1 MWKIVL
7 SLFVTYN
14 SLMSLCLFYSAS
26 QRYPQ
31 VNQETEQLTLSTGGR
46 QVSIMAPAPTAG
58 LQLGLG
64 FLSAGVSIGCAI
76 ALASKAQF
84 KSAEEDSEVPAEE
97 AEEEV
102 EEIVLPLMAVT
113 APPQVVA
120 EPAPFFIPPPP
131 AAPKPPVQSGF
142 SSPFLDTEKHK
153 ELSQVFNA
161 GCVYVIA
168 PQGSGKTV
176 LTGGIIAARLVIGHN
191 VIVFNH
197 HAAYQQYAPLKVYG
211 RVAGEGMESA
221 YEDICQ
227 GLNAVKE
234 EVDRRYTTMRTSK
247 PDDDGKWPFNYEPW
261 TVIIEEF
268 SSYGDNL
275 PDKELLKKIIS
286 ISLQEC
292 RKASIYFVF
301 VTHALNASFSGGG
314 VAGTVTQIKQNAPK
328 IFLGNK
334 PAAEGGMRPS
344 GYCDIEI
351 PGLATYKK
359 VRVPDMSK
367 LLPNPKC
374 PLDFTELVGSA
385 PQATP
390 EERLLEYAKGK
401 TTVNLA
407 EAVEQGFASN
417 ESEAKALFVTLGR
430 KGLALLNNDFSVMTL
445 TNRS

>member
-1 MWKIVL
+1 MWKLIL

-46 QVSIMAPAPTAG
+46 QVSIMAPSPTAG

-64 FLSAGVSIGCAI
+64 FLSAGVSIGCAVV
-76 ALASKAQF
+76 LASKVQF
-84 KSAEEDSEVPAEE
+84 KEEVEEEAEEE

-102 EEIVLPLMAVT
+102 PVMAVT
-113 APPQVVA
+113 APP

-131 AAPKPPVQSGF
+131 VAPKPPAPSGTF
-142 SSPFLDTEKHK
+142 KSPFLDTENHK
-153 ELSQVFNA
+153 ELNQLFNA
-161 GCVYVIA
+161 GCIYVIA
-168 PQGSGKTV
+168 PQGSGKTI
-176 LTGGIIAARLVIGHN
+176 LTGGIIAARLLIGHR
-191 VIVFNH
+191 VVVFNH
-197 HAAYQQYAPLKVYG
+197 HAAYQQYSPLKVYG
-211 RVAGEGMESA
+211 RVAGEGMEAA
-221 YEDICQ
+221 YEDICV
-227 GLNAVKE
+227 GLNEVKD
-234 EVDRRYTTMRTSK
+234 EVDRRYTVMRTSK
-247 PDDDGKWPFNYEPW
+247 PDENDKWPFNYEPW

-268 SSYGDNL
+268 SSYGKNL
-275 PDKELLKKIIS
+275 PDKELLEKIIS

-334 PAAEGGMRPS
+334 PAADGGMRPT

-351 PGLATYKK
+351 PGSATHKK
-359 VRVPDMSK
+359 VKVPDMSK
-367 LLPNPKC
+367 LLPNPKQ
-374 PLDFTELVGSA
+374 PLDFTSLTGSPA
-385 PQATP
+385 VEMSS
-390 EERLLEYAKGK
+390 EERLIEYAKGRPVV
-401 TTVNLA
+401 TLA
-407 EAVEQGFASN
+407 EAVEQGLASN

-445 TNRS
+445 TSGT